1 MKKLLLII
9 CKLFG
14 IKHQPEPT
22 KPKTLLTYKQVVH
35 MLREYDNTRFE
46 ILVNNLGFEDTRV
59 NTFDFAEMKNYL
71 AYTEELAHKK
81 GIKLKGISFV
91 KGVYNEK
98 NAKNGDFVGYENLLY
113 LPTALVNGKEMLID
127 LESSSRDK
135 IVTLKEK
142 LSTLGYEWK
151 YDNKNNFK
159 LKTDKTD
166 NKQFLRSANENE
178 LGDDENES
186 LIGNW
191 GNTTPP
197 YHMQ

>member
-1 MKKLLLII
+1 
-9 CKLFG
+9 
-14 IKHQPEPT
+14 
-22 KPKTLLTYKQVVH
+22 

-113 LPTALVNGKEMLID
+113 LPTVLINGKEMLID

-159 LKTDKTD
+159 LKTSDRKQTKQEIE
-166 NKQFLRSANENE
+166 KQFMMMNDDDGSEDTLSGISNFGELR
-178 LGDDENES
+178 
-186 LIGNW
+186 
-191 GNTTPP
+191 PP
-197 YHMQ
+197 EH